1 MRKESGVT
9 QEQVAA
15 VLEWSASKLI
25 RVEGGKSSVT
35 KVDLDALLDQYKITS
50 ESIRDRLQ
58 ALNRGAREP
67 AWWDRYKDD
76 VAPAYIK
83 YVGYEAGAAFIRQF
97 ESMFV
102 PGLLQTPEY
111 AEAVTSHTGGSR
123 RPGSVVSL
131 RLQRQDEMAQRS
143 PQPRRYYVV
152 DEAVIRRRVG
162 ISTDPGIMPMQLRKI
177 ANTVETDDL
186 LTIRVIPFE
195 AGAHRGLPGP
205 FTLLEFEGGLPDA
218 LYVDAG
224 LGAFARIV
232 TGADDQIAEYQ
243 DDFEALLEDA
253 LSAAESIELIRSTAE
268 EMS

>member
-1 MRKESGVT
+1 
-9 QEQVAA
+9 
-15 VLEWSASKLI
+15 
-25 RVEGGKSSVT
+25 
-35 KVDLDALLDQYKITS
+35 
-50 ESIRDRLQ
+50 
-58 ALNRGAREP
+58 
-67 AWWDRYKDD
+67 
-76 VAPAYIK
+76 
-83 YVGYEAGAAFIRQF
+83 
-97 ESMFV
+97 
-102 PGLLQTPEY
+102 
-111 AEAVTSHTGGSR
+111 
-123 RPGSVVSL
+123 
-131 RLQRQDEMAQRS
+131 MAQRS

-177 ANTVETDDL
+177 ANTAETDDL

-232 TGADDQIAEYQ
+232 TGADDQVAEYQ